1 MKRQQSSRFYDWSS
15 INRGI
20 MHVFR
25 SSCDKCED
33 GGRCRKYVRRLR
45 WNPKAFRHGSSWSS
59 FFMIVGSIAWQL
71 VASAFPL
78 AFMANPLTY
87 ILLRIALMIEIAGI
101 CNGELLTFMQELQV
115 SSVMKYTSEL
125 QKNVQQRKWQMI
137 ELNYKQDQDI

>member
-1 MKRQQSSRFYDWSS
+1 MIGRQLT
-15 INRGI
+15 
-20 MHVFR
+20 VV
-25 SSCDKCED
+25 SCMFFVARVTSVKMAEGAGNMFGVSD
-33 GGRCRKYVRRLR
+33 GTQKLFNTGLLGDL
-45 WNPKAFRHGSSWSS
+45 FLT
-59 FFMIVGSIAWQL
+59 IVGSIAWQL